1 MAVHIESFAKMKVHT
16 AVHLTVKG
24 NEAAKAQFALS
35 KSMLVVPNHLDYQWA
50 AGGFQV
56 DLLHGLPRD

>member
-1 MAVHIESFAKMKVHT
+1 MKVHT

-24 NEAAKAQFALS
+24 NEAAKSQFALS
-35 KSMLVVPNHLDYQWA
+35 KSMLVVPNHLDYQGA
-50 AGGFQV
+50 AGGFQG

>member
-1 MAVHIESFAKMKVHT
+1 MAAHVESFAKMKVHR
-16 AVHLTVKG
+16 AGCLNVKG
-24 NEAAKAQFALS
+24 NEAAKARFALS
-35 KSMLVVPNHLDYQWA
+35 KSMLVVPNHLDYHRA